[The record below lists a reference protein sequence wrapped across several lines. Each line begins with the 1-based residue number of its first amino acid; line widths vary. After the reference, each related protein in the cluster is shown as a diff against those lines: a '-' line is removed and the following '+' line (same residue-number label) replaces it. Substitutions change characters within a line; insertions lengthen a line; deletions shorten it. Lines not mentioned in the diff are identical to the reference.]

1 MKEIKRETRPSDY
14 DAVRIKVASA
24 ETIINEWSH
33 GEVTKPDTLNYRTL
47 KPEKDGLFCERIFGP
62 ERDYE
67 CACGKYKKKRFQ
79 NQTCERC
86 NVLVTTSRVRRT
98 RMGHIALAV
107 PIAHIWFVKSPP
119 SKIGTLLD
127 MTIKDLERVLYY
139 ESFIVI
145 DPGDSP
151 YEKMELMEVDD
162 YYEIKDKVGDNFL
175 ALMGAEA
182 IKELLL
188 RINLKNEALD
198 LRTRLKFEE
207 SALRKQNLIKKL
219 KIVDAFIR
227 SGNSPADMIMDALPV
242 LPPTLRPLVPLEGG
256 RFATADFNDLYR
268 RVITRN
274 NRLKGLLEIRA
285 PEVILRNEKRMLQ
298 EAVDALID
306 NSRKARPVR
315 GRGNRALKSLTD
327 QLKGKQGRFRQNLLG
342 KRVDYS
348 GRSVITVGPELKLY
362 QCGLPKDMA
371 VELFKPYL
379 IERLQKM
386 GEVDK
391 VKNAKKLI
399 EKKQPEIW
407 SILEDVVKD
416 YPVLLNRAPT
426 LHRLGIQAFMPVLT
440 DNKAIQLHPMVCVP
454 FNADFDGDQ
463 MGVYVPL
470 SLEAQIEA
478 KVLMLST
485 RNLLLP
491 ANGRLAMAANQDIV
505 LGCYYL
511 TMSESEIPEDISKL
525 RHFFNCDEVIAAY
538 EYEEQLFSI
547 KGENESERQ
556 LDLHNWIRVKING
569 EYIIT
574 TVGRVILNQIIP
586 AEVGFQNLTYDKG
599 KINELAMLCYEKVG
613 QWRTAIFLDELKEI
627 GFRHATRAG
636 VTFSFEDIIT
646 PSRKDEIIAESELDV
661 AKIADL
667 HQKGGITENERMGRV
682 VDAWKRTTVR
692 VTDVMMEELTQTK
705 KGFNSIY
712 MMYKSGARGSKDQI
726 KQLGAMRGLMDKPSK
741 IGSTG
746 GADVIE
752 TPIKSNF
759 KEGLTVLEYF
769 VSTHGAR
776 KGLAD
781 TALKTADAGY
791 LTRRLV
797 DVAQN
802 AIVTMED
809 CGTNRGVHMTV
820 LKEGNEIVQSLAER
834 IQGRFAAEDIIDPI
848 TGKLLVLAG
857 EEITNDIAQDLQRKG
872 LITVYLR
879 STLTC
884 EAERG
889 LCVKC
894 YGRNLAT
901 LKPVVIGDPVG
912 IIAAQSIGEPGTQ
925 LTLRTFHIGGAASTA
940 TDLAEVMAAH
950 DGVIKFARMNCVTNT
965 KDQLISVSHLGK
977 LLLVDEKDEDKVLE
991 EYRVEY
997 AATVHVRDGQKVKQN
1012 MRLLSWDQ
1020 FNNPLISTATGTLHY
1035 ENFIKDITYREEYNE
1050 ITFLS
1055 EISIIDSKDRKKQPQ
1070 FKIVGDDGTVRLI
1083 PVPSGLIVR
1092 VQNGSFVNT
1101 GDILGQTS
1109 RMTIK
1114 QRDITGGLPR
1124 VQDLVEARV
1133 PADKARI
1140 SDIDGV
1146 VTIGGL
1152 KKTGR
1157 DIFVTPPNGI
1167 FAPNDGKVV
1176 VAVDEN
1182 KNQFIWVLHKKTVYA
1197 ENDGKCSISTED
1209 GKTLITIAK
1218 RGQKGQKYEIPKSPK
1233 TMTLIVKEGE
1243 SVKSGAPLCGILF
1256 AVPAEQE
1263 SIVAS
1268 GDTVNIYQP
1277 LAGRKYSIPSGK
1289 RIIVHQG
1296 DKVESGD
1303 ALSDGPLDPHDM
1315 LVKGVIEAQL
1325 MILNEIQEIYRK
1337 QGVRIDDKHVS
1348 VIIRQMFKKVRIT
1361 ESGSTSFLQGE
1372 IVDKVR
1378 VERENRDA
1386 LAFGKQPAQFEQ
1398 LLLGITKTSLLTD
1411 SWLSAASF
1419 QETTKVLTQAAVEG
1433 SVDLLEGLKESIIL
1447 GHRIPVGTGTK
1458 LYTKMINE
1466 AVNNGDTVS
1475 QIIANL
1481 AHKQD
1486 SEEEEDLL
1494 DF

>member
-1 MKEIKRETRPSDY
+1 MLKDNKREIRPNEYDY
-14 DAVRIKVASA
+14 VRIRLASP
-24 ETIINEWSH
+24 ETIEEWSN

-79 NQTCERC
+79 NTVCDRC

-98 RMGHIALAV
+98 RMGHISLAV
-107 PIAHIWFVKSPP
+107 PIAHIWFVKSAP

-127 MTIKDLERVLYY
+127 MTVKDLERVLYY

-145 DPGDSP
+145 DPGDGP
-151 YEKMELMEVDD
+151 YEKFELIEVDE
-162 YYEIKDKVGDNFL
+162 YYEIKDKVGDNFI
-175 ALMGAEA
+175 AMMGAEA
-182 IKELLL
+182 IRELLS
-188 RINLKNEALD
+188 RIDLHNEVLNI
-198 LRTRLKFEE
+198 RSRLKMEK
-207 SALRKQNLIKKL
+207 ATLHKQKLINKL
-219 KIVDAFIR
+219 KIVDAFLK
-227 SGNSPADMIMDALPV
+227 SGNRPEYMIMEALPV

-274 NRLKGLLEIRA
+274 NRLKQLLEIRA

-315 GRGNRALKSLTD
+315 GRGNRPLKSLTD
-327 QLKGKQGRFRQNLLG
+327 QLKAKQGRFRQNLLG

-362 QCGLPKDMA
+362 QCGIPKDMA

-407 SILEDVVKD
+407 SILEDVIKD

-440 DNKAIQLHPMVCVP
+440 DNRAIQLHPMVCVP

-470 SLEAQIEA
+470 SMEAQIEA
-478 KVLMLST
+478 RVLMLST

-491 ANGRLAMAANQDIV
+491 SNGRLAMAANQDIV

-511 TMSESEIPEDISKL
+511 TMEVDPAPEDVTKL
-525 RHFFNCDEVIAAY
+525 RHFYGTDEVIAAY
-538 EYEEQLFSI
+538 EAEEQLYSV
-547 KGENESERQ
+547 KGPDQEGRS
-556 LDLHNWIRVKING
+556 LDLHTWIRVKIDNNF
-569 EYIIT
+569 IVT
-574 TVGRVILNQIIP
+574 TVGRVIFNQIIP
-586 AEVGFQNLTYDKG
+586 AEVGFQNIIYDKG
-599 KINELAMLCYEKVG
+599 KLNDLAMLCFDAVG
-613 QWRTAIFLDELKEI
+613 QWRTAIVLDELKTL
-627 GFRHATRAG
+627 GFAYATRAG
-636 VTFSFEDIIT
+636 VTFSFSDVVVPEKKDSIIKQSEDEV
-646 PSRKDEIIAESELDV
+646 RRVFE
-661 AKIADL
+661 L
-667 HQKGGITENERMGRV
+667 HQKGGITENERFGRV
-682 VDAWKRTTVR
+682 VDIWKKTTVR
-692 VTDVMMEELTQTK
+692 VTDEMMEELSRSR
-705 KGFNSIY
+705 KGLNSIY
-712 MMYKSGARGSKDQI
+712 MMFKSGARGSKDQI
-726 KQLGAMRGLMDKPSK
+726 KQLGGMRGLMDKPAK
-741 IGSTG
+741 IGSYG
-746 GADVIE
+746 GGDVIE

-759 KEGLTVLEYF
+759 RDGLTVLEYF

-802 AIVTMED
+802 AIITMDD
-809 CGTNRGVHMTV
+809 CGTARGVHMSM
-820 LKEGNEIVQSLAER
+820 LKESNEVVTSLADR
-834 IQGRFAAEDIIDPI
+834 IQGRTAVDDVIDPV
-848 TGKLLVLAG
+848 TGKILVEAG
-857 EEITNDIAQDLQRKG
+857 HEISNKMARTIQNHG
-872 LITVYLR
+872 VVSVHVR
-879 STLTC
+879 SVLTC
-884 EAERG
+884 EADHG
-889 LCVKC
+889 ICAKC

-901 LKPVVIGDPVG
+901 QKPATIGDPVG
-912 IIAAQSIGEPGTQ
+912 VIAAQSIGEPGTQ

-940 TDLAEVMAAH
+940 TDLAEVVSNH
-950 DGVIKFARMNCVTNT
+950 DGIVRFDRMNTVTNIEN
-965 KDQLISVSHLGK
+965 QLISVSHLGK
-977 LLLVDEKDEDKVLE
+977 ILVVDENDDNNILE
-991 EYRVEY
+991 EYKVEY
-997 AATVHVRDGQKVKQN
+997 AATVHVRDGQKITLNTKI
-1012 MRLLSWDQ
+1012 MSWDQ
-1020 FNNPLISTATGTLHY
+1020 FNNPLISTAKGVLHY
-1035 ENFIKDITYREEYNE
+1035 ENFIKDITFKEEYND
-1050 ITFLS
+1050 ITFTRDMT
-1055 EISIIDSKDRKKQPQ
+1055 IIESKDRKKQPQ
-1070 FKIVGDDGTVRLI
+1070 FRIVGEDGSVVLV
-1083 PVPSGLIVR
+1083 PVPAGLVIKVED
-1092 VQNGSFVNT
+1092 GSFVHT

-1124 VQDLVEARV
+1124 VQDLFEARV
-1133 PADKARI
+1133 PKDKAKI
-1140 SDIDGV
+1140 SDIEGI

-1157 DIFVTPPNGI
+1157 DIFVTPSNGI
-1167 FAPNDGKVV
+1167 FAPFDGKVV
-1176 VAVDEN
+1176 VQSDDFVNQVAV
-1182 KNQFIWVLHKKTVYA
+1182 LSPKTVYSRK
-1197 ENDGKCSISTED
+1197 DGKVTIVEED
-1209 GKTLITIAK
+1209 KKKFVHVARRNAK
-1218 RGQKGQKYEIPKSPK
+1218 PEIHEIPKGLQ
-1233 TMTLIVKEGE
+1233 LIVSDGD
-1243 SVKSGAPLCGILF
+1243 SVKVGTPLCGKVLQI
-1256 AVPAEQE
+1256 PAMQE
-1263 SIVAS
+1263 SILVTD
-1268 GDTVNIYQP
+1268 DTVKKGQP
-1277 LAGRKYSIPSGK
+1277 LAGRKYSIPTGK
-1289 RIIVHQG
+1289 RITVHQG
-1296 DKVESGD
+1296 DHVESGD

-1315 LVKGVIEAQL
+1315 LVKGIIEAQL

-1337 QGVRIDDKHVS
+1337 QGVKIDDKHVS

-1361 ESGSTSFLQGE
+1361 DSGSTSFLEGD
-1372 IVDKVR
+1372 IVDKIK
-1378 VERENRDA
+1378 VEKENRETIK
-1386 LAFGKQPAQFEQ
+1386 FGKTPAQFEQ

-1419 QETTKVLTQAAVEG
+1419 QETTKVLTKAAIEG
-1433 SVDLLEGLKESIIL
+1433 RVDQLEGLKESIIL

-1458 LYTKMINE
+1458 AINSMLE
-1466 AVNNGDTVS
+1466 DAVNSGETVAE
-1475 QIIANL
+1475 IIDRF
-1481 AHKQD
+1481 AHARKG
-1486 SEEEEDLL
+1486 EEVEDYY